1 MPTST
6 FHHFRQTL
14 KRSTAS
20 ALLLVAVTVPL
31 HLTAQTP
38 RQAPITMTTPLATP
52 AAFDPTATAALLAMQ
67 QRAAELK
74 ITGVA
79 VVAYFEG
86 DTITSWSSKMLVVGH
101 LKDERPAPA
110 KSSNLLAVAYTKAA
124 EMADTLKDSG
134 SGVRPPLTGE
144 FGWQGGLI
152 ARGRTG
158 FLVAA
163 FSGGKSEDDVE
174 VSRAGLAALKSKL

>member
-1 MPTST
+1 MPAST
-6 FHHFRQTL
+6 FLCVSQAL
-14 KRSTAS
+14 KRLAAC
-20 ALLLVAVTVPL
+20 ALLLTTLTFAYT
-31 HLTAQTP
+31 HITAQTP
-38 RQAPITMTTPLATP
+38 KQAPIAMTPTP
-52 AAFDPTATAALLAMQ
+52 AAFDPAATAALLAMQ

-79 VVAYFEG
+79 VVAFFEG
-86 DTITSWSSKMLVVGH
+86 DAITSWSSKMLVVGR